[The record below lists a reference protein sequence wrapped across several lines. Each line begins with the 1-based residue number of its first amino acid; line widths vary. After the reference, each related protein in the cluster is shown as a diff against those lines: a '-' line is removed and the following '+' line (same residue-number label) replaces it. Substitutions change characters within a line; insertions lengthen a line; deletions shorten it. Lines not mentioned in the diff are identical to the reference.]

1 MNQKKIAF
9 YYRSGVYALEAR
21 QFLPIQLNEA
31 WSFFSAPGNL
41 AKITPGKMGFKIT
54 SGTPGK
60 MFSGQIITYKIN
72 ISPLFSSNWVSE
84 ITHIQNKTYF
94 VDEQRFGPYSM
105 WHHEHHFEE
114 AENGVQMFDRVT
126 YKIPF
131 GFIGHLAH
139 SLFIKKQLK
148 HIFSYREQILKEM
161 FA

>member
-9 YYRSGVYALEAR
+9 YNRSGVYALEAF

-31 WSFFSAPGNL
+31 WLFFSNPGNL

-54 SGTPGK
+54 SGNPGK
-60 MFSGQIITYKIN
+60 MFSGQIISYKIN
-72 ISPLFSSNWVSE
+72 IFPLFSSNWVTE
-84 ITHIQNKTYF
+84 ITHVQNKTYF
-94 VDEQRFGPYSM
+94 IDEQRFGPYSM

-114 AENGVQMFDRVT
+114 TENGVQMFDRVT

-131 GFIGHLAH
+131 GFIGRLAH

-148 HIFSYREQILKEM
+148 NIFGYREQILKEM